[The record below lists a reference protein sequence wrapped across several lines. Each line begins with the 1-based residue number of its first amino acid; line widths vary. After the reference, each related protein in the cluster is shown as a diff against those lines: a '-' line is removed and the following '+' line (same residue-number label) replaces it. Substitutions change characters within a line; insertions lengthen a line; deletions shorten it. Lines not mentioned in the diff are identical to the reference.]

1 MTARLTRLRRCPRRT
16 GVVTLETTLLLP
28 LLLVVL
34 VGAIG
39 LLDLTVAGRTLDE
52 AAGIGARIAAADGGD
67 ADVRAAIQAVLG
79 TSRAEHAIIYVVRET
94 PDGQPIPP
102 GGLIEVR
109 VELEA
114 LYATATR
121 FAHVSPD
128 RVLTGRAVMP
138 RQ

>member
-1 MTARLTRLRRCPRRT
+1 MTACLARLQRCPRRT
-16 GVVTLETTLLLP
+16 GVVTLETLFLLP

-39 LLDLTVAGRTLDE
+39 LLGLTVAERTLDE
-52 AAGIGARIAAADGGD
+52 AAGVGARIAAADGTD

-79 TSRAEHAIIYVVRET
+79 TSRAEHAVTYVVRET
-94 PDGQPIPP
+94 PDGRPIPP

-109 VELEA
+109 IELEA
-114 LYATATR
+114 RYATATR
-121 FAHVSPD
+121 FARVSPD
-128 RVLTGRAVMP
+128 RMLIGRAVMP